1 MHQKSCAFANEQ
13 ARVWVRFLAII
24 DSGAI
29 QKNAR
34 EAVQKNEVIK
44 YLLRTRKHFAG
55 LVTTPC
61 IIPGRQSCKKG
72 SKPVVSDTA
81 GGIRSSWGYFQPRTP
96 GWIFCRVNGRSIEP
110 LEQDRVL
117 KIIVIAKLEAL
128 AKKTPQKIQKW
139 LNENRKHPR
148 GNPHYVEN
156 ALFPFFLMSKRL
168 RSFGLAM
175 KNGWTPFNL
184 NFQVW
189 RKLQSFRGK
198 FNTRHFRPNLWTK
211 GGDCVSLWEIKTR
224 IPRPKVVAGKHT
236 KIKFWGNNTKKFCSV
251 STTVSKK

>member
-29 QKNAR
+29 QKKAR
-34 EAVQKNEVIK
+34 EAVQKNEVMK

-110 LEQDRVL
+110 LGQDRVL
-117 KIIVIAKLEAL
+117 KIIVIAKLEVL
-128 AKKTPQKIQKW
+128 AKKNAPKKNSRMVEWKQKAPSGKPP
-139 LNENRKHPR
+139 LCRKCFVSFFWCPKDC
-148 GNPHYVEN
+148 
-156 ALFPFFLMSKRL
+156 ALL
-168 RSFGLAM
+168 
-175 KNGWTPFNL
+175 
-184 NFQVW
+184 VW
-189 RKLQSFRGK
+189 QWKMDELHS
-198 FNTRHFRPNLWTK
+198 
-211 GGDCVSLWEIKTR
+211 I
-224 IPRPKVVAGKHT
+224 
-236 KIKFWGNNTKKFCSV
+236 
-251 STTVSKK
+251 